1 MLAPHIAPED
11 RMTVA
16 RPLAI
21 LAAMASLAA
30 CQDAGERSVSML
42 RPGAS
47 FTVAR
52 IDGAPAPAGVTFEV
66 GEGGRVTGRAP
77 CNRYS
82 GQLTESGGAMTVSGT
97 VMTRMACAEADRNL
111 AEARFGTA
119 LGSITAARRTTE
131 GIVLVDPEGRE
142 RLGLIAAGGQ

>member
-1 MLAPHIAPED
+1 MPVPRALAVL
-11 RMTVA
+11 VA
-16 RPLAI
+16 T
-21 LAAMASLAA
+21 AALAA

-42 RPGAS
+42 RPGSS

-66 GEGGRVTGRAP
+66 GEGSRVTGRAP

-82 GQLTESGGAMTVSGT
+82 GQLTQSGGAMTVSGL

-111 AEARFGTA
+111 AEMRFGNA
-119 LGSITAARRTTE
+119 LGSVTAARRMGE
-131 GIVLVDPEGRE
+131 GIALIDPQGKVRIGLVP
-142 RLGLIAAGGQ
+142 AGGS

>member
-1 MLAPHIAPED
+1 MTMTRTLAA
-11 RMTVA
+11 
-16 RPLAI
+16 LAI
-21 LAAMASLAA
+21 LAALAA
-30 CQDAGERSVSML
+30 CQDAGERSVAML

-47 FTVAR
+47 FIVAR
-52 IDGAPAPAGVTFEV
+52 IDGAPAPDGVTFEV

-111 AEARFGTA
+111 AEMRFGNA
-119 LGSITAARRTTE
+119 LGSVTAARRGTD
-131 GIVLVDPEGRE
+131 GIALVDPEGRE
-142 RLGLIAAGGQ
+142 RLGLVAASGR

>member
-1 MLAPHIAPED
+1 MPIARALA
-11 RMTVA
+11 V
-16 RPLAI
+16 
-21 LAAMASLAA
+21 LAATAALAA

-42 RPGAS
+42 RPGSS

-66 GEGGRVTGRAP
+66 GEGSRVTGRAP

-82 GQLTESGGAMTVSGT
+82 AQLTERDGAMTVSGT

-111 AEARFGTA
+111 AEMRFGNA
-119 LGSITAARRTTE
+119 LGSVTAARRVAD
-131 GIVLVDPEGRE
+131 GIALIDPEGKE
-142 RLGLIAAGGQ
+142 RLGLVPAGGS